1 MKTIVIKIE
10 IEHTDRTFDS
20 EPVQEFI
27 NNLGSPD
34 LNWTKAMKKA
44 FKETTLGQDA
54 HNIDIT
60 YALKQDYS

>member
-1 MKTIVIKIE
+1 MKTVVIKIE
-10 IEHTDRTFDS
+10 IEHTDRTFNS

-34 LNWTKAMKKA
+34 INWTKQMKKA
-44 FKETTLGQDA
+44 FKETTLGQGA

-60 YALKQDYS
+60 YALRQD

>member
-10 IEHTDRTFDS
+10 IEHTDKTFDS
-20 EPVQEFI
+20 EPVQDFI
-27 NNLGSPD
+27 KSLGFPD
-34 LNWTKAMKKA
+34 INWTKAMKKA

-60 YALKQDYS
+60 YALKQDY

>member
-10 IEHTDRTFDS
+10 IEHTDRTFNT
-20 EPVQEFI
+20 EPVQDFI
-27 NNLGSPD
+27 KSLGSPD
-34 LNWTKAMKKA
+34 VNWTKAMKKA

-60 YALKQDYS
+60 YALKQDQL